1 MSEQYGQQP
10 PAGTDG
16 SQSPA
21 SPVQGQPS
29 SPASEPTLAD
39 VLKIVTSLDAQV
51 RSLQGNKD
59 KGIAKVAK
67 RLDTFEERLA
77 EFNALKAEGLSEK
90 VALRLM
96 RQENL
101 PDDPGIEPEPAAPVA
116 KGGNLSNSANVDT
129 DALLI
134 AAGIQPNDPDVTRLY
149 REGKTSVVD
158 VAQFIVERKGRATQ
172 QPNPAQVM
180 PGTGGQSLNTQPELE
195 EITTELARLMQN
207 PTANWNKIRDVKEK
221 QKALLPK

>member
-1 MSEQYGQQP
+1 
-10 PAGTDG
+10 
-16 SQSPA
+16 
-21 SPVQGQPS
+21 
-29 SPASEPTLAD
+29 
-39 VLKIVTSLDAQV
+39 LKIVTSLDAQV

>member
-1 MSEQYGQQP
+1 MSEQHGQQP

-16 SQSPA
+16 SQPAASPA
-21 SPVQGQPS
+21 QGQPS

-51 RSLQGNKD
+51 RALQGNKD

-96 RQENL
+96 RQESL
-101 PDDPGIEPEPAAPVA
+101 TEEPGIEPEPAAAVA
-116 KGGNLSNSANVDT
+116 KGGNLSNNPNVDT

-134 AAGIQPNDPDVTRLY
+134 AAGIQPNDPEVTRLY
-149 REGKTSVVD
+149 REGKTTLMD
-158 VAQFIVERKGRATQ
+158 VAQFIVERKARATAT
-172 QPNPAQVM
+172 PNPAQVM
-180 PGTGGQSLNTQPELE
+180 PGTGGQSLNAQPELD

-207 PTANWNKIRDVKEK
+207 PSANAAQIRKLSE
-221 QKALLPK
+221 QQRALLPK